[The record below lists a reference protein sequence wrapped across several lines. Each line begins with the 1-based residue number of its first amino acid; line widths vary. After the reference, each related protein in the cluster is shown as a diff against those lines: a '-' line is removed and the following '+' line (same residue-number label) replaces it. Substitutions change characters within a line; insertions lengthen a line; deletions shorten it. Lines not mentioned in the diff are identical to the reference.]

1 MDKTKDTKQKQ
12 DVKGIGNKKESP
24 ENDCM
29 ISRRMHLVIC
39 WTRTK
44 QYTCGG
50 ANHNVE
56 TL

>member
-1 MDKTKDTKQKQ
+1 MDKTKDTRPKQ
-12 DVKGIGNKKESP
+12 DVKGIGNKRESP